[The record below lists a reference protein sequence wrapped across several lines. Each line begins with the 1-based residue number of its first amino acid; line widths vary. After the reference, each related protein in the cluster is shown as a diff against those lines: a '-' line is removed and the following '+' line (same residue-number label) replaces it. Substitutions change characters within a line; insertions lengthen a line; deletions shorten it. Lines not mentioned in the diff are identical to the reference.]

1 MLMQL
6 RKLTL
11 FLSNFKISA
20 GMCSTVQRM
29 QNGEECIGHAP
40 TSHVPNHVAP
50 RFQGARGV
58 STVEKQSP
66 R

>member
-1 MLMQL
+1 
-6 RKLTL
+6 
-11 FLSNFKISA
+11 
-20 GMCSTVQRM
+20 MCSTVQRM